1 MSSTSGAWAYAA
13 RGAVP
18 GLPTGQS
25 IAVYDS
31 YADAQRAVD
40 YLADQQF
47 PVQHLAIVGTDL
59 KQIERVTGRLTWGK
73 VLLGGVAGGAWI
85 GLLIGLLFA
94 LFTPEDTVRILI
106 FSIVWAAIFGAILA
120 AVGYGFSGGRRDFT
134 SMTATIASRYEVFCH
149 HQHAAQ
155 ARQLLAQLAMRG
167 TGTVTP
173 EAAGGVSGTP
183 ATGGAS
189 PGATAGPGPVTPPP
203 PSTATPEPPPPQP
216 DLPGPDLPT
225 PPQEP
230 LPAPTPTPDP
240 GAPQEPPQHP
250 RPPATP

>member
-1 MSSTSGAWAYAA
+1 MSSTTGAWAFAA

-25 IAVYDS
+25 IAIYDS
-31 YADAQRAVD
+31 YADAQRAID

-59 KQIERVTGRLTWGK
+59 KQIERVTGRLNWGK
-73 VLLGGVAGGAWI
+73 VLMGGLAGGAWI

-94 LFTPEDTVRILI
+94 LFTPENTVRILI
-106 FSIVWAAIFGAILA
+106 FSVVWAALFGAILA
-120 AVGYGFSGGRRDFT
+120 AVGYAFSGGRRDFT

-149 HQHAAQ
+149 HQHAAR

-173 EAAGGVSGTP
+173 EA
-183 ATGGAS
+183 TGGM
-189 PGATAGPGPVTPPP
+189 PGTTAPGGMTPGTTPGPSGPGTPPP
-203 PSTATPEPPPPQP
+203 PSNPNPEPVPPQP
-216 DLPGPDLPT
+216 DLPGRDLPT

-230 LPAPTPTPDP
+230 LPSPTPPDQGRP
-240 GAPQEPPQHP
+240 PEPPQHP

>member
-1 MSSTSGAWAYAA
+1 MSATTRAWAYGA
-13 RGAVP
+13 RGAIP

-25 IAVYDS
+25 IAIYES

-40 YLADQQF
+40 YLSDQQF

-73 VLLGGVAGGAWI
+73 VLLGGIAGGAWI

-94 LFTPEDTVRILI
+94 LFTPESTVRILI
-106 FSIVWAAIFGAILA
+106 FSIIWAAIFGAALA
-120 AVGYGFSGGRRDFT
+120 AMGYAFSGGRRDFT
-134 SMTATIASRYEVFCH
+134 SMTATIASKYEVFCH
-149 HQHAAQ
+149 HQHAAR
-155 ARQLLAQLAMRG
+155 ARQLLAQLAMQG

-173 EAAGGVSGTP
+173 EA
-183 ATGGAS
+183 TGGATGS
-189 PGATAGPGPVTPPP
+189 APGPAAGAP
-203 PSTATPEPPPPQP
+203 PSTSVVNPAPPPPQP

-230 LPAPTPTPDP
+230 LPSPSPTPEP
-240 GAPQEPPQHP
+240 GTAEPPQHP
-250 RPPATP
+250 RPPATA

>member
-1 MSSTSGAWAYAA
+1 MSTTSSAWAYGA
-13 RGAVP
+13 RGAIP

-47 PVQHLAIVGTDL
+47 PVQQLAIVGTDL

-73 VLLGGVAGGAWI
+73 VLLGGLAGGAWI

-94 LFTPEDTVRILI
+94 LFTPESTVRILI
-106 FSIVWAAIFGAILA
+106 FSVIWAAIFGAALA
-120 AVGYGFSGGRRDFT
+120 AMGYAFSGGRRDFT
-134 SMTATIASRYEVFCH
+134 SMSATIASKYEIFCH
-149 HQHAAQ
+149 HQQAAR

-173 EAAGGVSGTP
+173 EATGGTP
-183 ATGGAS
+183 TGGS
-189 PGATAGPGPVTPPP
+189 GSSVGPEAGTTPPASSVNP
-203 PSTATPEPPPPQP
+203 APPPPQP
-216 DLPGPDLPT
+216 DLPKPDLPV

-230 LPAPTPTPDP
+230 LPAPNPTPDP
-240 GAPQEPPQHP
+240 GTPEPPQHP